1 MGMVCPMPRKSCA
14 VSVLA
19 FVSIISLA
27 GFAQA
32 PPSADSYVVASQP
45 AANFGNSSLL
55 AVQAGTNS
63 YVRLNLGTLPAN
75 ATVAKATL
83 RLYVNAIAAPGS
95 FDAYQV
101 DGPWTE
107 RGLAWNHVPPL
118 GGSATGGKPM
128 SIAATSLNQFILI
141 DVTPLVQGWLNGS
154 IPNYGVA
161 LVLSGSVGSFSFDSK
176 ESSGTGHQPELEV
189 VLDSATSTPTLST
202 TLAVSAPP
210 PANQPPAP
218 SAYIDNGT
226 VQQVGANFNI
236 DGTGTA
242 AGFNAVSQYS
252 LGGTRVLSSSGT
264 ATLSLGPL
272 AGAGNTGA
280 WNLFLGAYAGQSN
293 STGSYNTFTGALAG
307 QNNTSGYLNTFVGV
321 SSGRNN
327 TSGIYNSF
335 LGVDSGFS
343 NTTGGSN
350 TFLGDYAG
358 YSSKTGSSN
367 TFVGM
372 NAGRPV
378 VTGSLNTFLGFN
390 AGSNADPAGSNNIYI
405 SHQGTSGDSGTI
417 RIGDPASQTAAYIAG
432 INGAATNSGLPV
444 FIDSTGKLG
453 TGGGAM
459 SFSQVSGTLSSSQF
473 NGSYSNSVT
482 LSNTTNSF
490 TGTFAGNGSGL
501 AGVSSGFFWPVV
513 TKSADYSIQVSDFS
527 TPTTY
532 GNYLVLAG
540 PVSHTFTLPKPAPPN
555 GSCVAIGN
563 VADAGINS
571 GINVYL
577 TVDPNGLN
585 VDASQV
591 LPTQSRRVAYL
602 YCSDG
607 AGYYRLGYSLN
618 GVSEIGPVLKTVD
631 TGTPNTMKTTFRN
644 GMDFGLTPGTMFY
657 LLPVNNNTIA
667 NPTLNVNGLGAKR
680 IVKFG
685 NQGLAPND
693 LTTIAYAHIFYD
705 GTNWQLLNPQ
715 TNQGTVTSVSAASP
729 LVSTGGTAPTISCPA
744 CVTTPVLNGT
754 TESIGGVELAAG
766 TCAVGTASVVGATVG
781 HPVSVS
787 ASDGSLP
794 NALIILSAAVTGQ
807 DTVTVQLCAVGTVT
821 PSVIAYNVSTQ

>member
-1 MGMVCPMPRKSCA
+1 MLRNSCA
-14 VSVLA
+14 VIVLA
-19 FVSIISLA
+19 FFSIISLSSY
-27 GFAQA
+27 AQA
-32 PPSADSYVVASQP
+32 PPSADSYVTASQP

-55 AVQAGTNS
+55 PVQAGTNS
-63 YVRLNLGTLPAN
+63 YVRLNLGALPAN
-75 ATVAKATL
+75 ANVAKATL
-83 RLYVNAIAAPGS
+83 RLYVNAVAAPGS
-95 FDAYQV
+95 FDVYQV

-107 RGLAWNHVPPL
+107 RGLTWAHVPPL
-118 GGSATGGKPM
+118 GGSATGGRPV
-128 SIAATSLNQFILI
+128 SIAAASLNQFILI

-161 LVLSGSVGSFSFDSK
+161 LVLSGSNGSFSFDSK

-189 VLDSATSTPTLST
+189 IFANAASSPALST
-202 TLAVSAPP
+202 TLAVAATPT

-226 VQQVGANFNI
+226 VQQVGASFNI
-236 DGTGTA
+236 DGSGTA

-264 ATLSLGPL
+264 ATLSLGPS
-272 AGAGNTGA
+272 AGAVNTGA
-280 WNLFLGAYAGQSN
+280 WNLFLGSYAGQSN

-307 QNNTSGYLNTFVGV
+307 QNNTSGYLNTFIGV
-321 SSGRNN
+321 SSGRSN

-343 NTTGGSN
+343 NTTGRSN

-358 YSSKTGSSN
+358 YSGKTGSSN

-378 VTGSLNTFLGFN
+378 VAGSLNTFLGFN

-405 SHQGTSGDSGTI
+405 SHQGASGDSGTI
-417 RIGDPASQTAAYIAG
+417 RIGDPATQSAAYIAG

-453 TGGGAM
+453 TDGGAI
-459 SFSQVSGTLSSSQF
+459 SFSQMAGTLSSPQF
-473 NGSYSNSVT
+473 NGTYSSSVT
-482 LSNTTNSF
+482 LSNATNSF
-490 TGTFAGNGSGL
+490 TGSFAGYGGGL
-501 AGVSSGFFWPVV
+501 IGVSSGLSWPVV
-513 TKSADYSIQVSDFS
+513 TKSADYLIQVSDFS

-532 GNYLVLAG
+532 GSYLVLTG
-540 PVSHTFTLPKPAPPN
+540 PVSHTFTLPKPPPAN

-563 VADAGINS
+563 VADGGINS
-571 GINVYL
+571 GTNVYL

-591 LPTQSRRVAYL
+591 LPTQARRVAYL

-631 TGTPNTMKTTFRN
+631 TGTPNVMKTTFRN

-693 LTTIAYAHIFYD
+693 LTTVAYAHIFYD
-705 GTNWQLLNPQ
+705 GTTWQLLNPQ

-729 LVSTGGTAPTISCPA
+729 LISTGGTAPTISCPS
-744 CVTTPVLNGT
+744 CVTTAVLNGT

-766 TCAVGTASVVGATVG
+766 SCTVGTASVVGATVG

-794 NALIILSAAVTGQ
+794 NALIILSAAVTSQ

-821 PSVIAYNVSTQ
+821 PSVVAYNVATQ